1 MKPIR
6 HNRLAFTILVA
17 TVILLLGFSQ
27 VYAQTPAPA
36 KTDPTTEP
44 VTKEQRE
51 NIEKIVREY
60 LLRNP
65 SIIREAMQALQAQ
78 EEREK
83 QQSVAS
89 NMKSLE
95 SDIYSDPDSPVAGN
109 PKGDVTV
116 VVFFDYDCGY
126 CKLTLPRLQTLLS
139 KDHSIKI
146 VYKEF
151 PILSPQSQVA
161 AQAALAANR
170 QGKYDAFHY
179 GLLESDQSSDDAIK
193 RISDRLGLN
202 YATLQ
207 KDMADPKLN
216 EALARNLRLA
226 SALNINGTPAFIVGQ
241 QIIPG
246 AIDMD
251 SLAKVVAAERARLVS
266 AKTASGNSEP
276 GK

>member
-1 MKPIR
+1 MKPMLDK
-6 HNRLAFTILVA
+6 RLAFITLFA
-17 TVILLLGFSQ
+17 AVILLLGISQ
-27 VYAQTPAPA
+27 GHAQTPASA
-36 KTDPTTEP
+36 RTSPTTEP

-51 NIEKIVREY
+51 AIEKVVREY

-65 SIIREAMQALQAQ
+65 GIIREAMQALQAQ

-83 QQSVAS
+83 QQSVANS
-89 NMKSLE
+89 MKSLE

-109 PKGDVTV
+109 PKGDVTI

-139 KDHSIKI
+139 KDHSIKL
-146 VYKEF
+146 VYKEY
-151 PILSPQSQVA
+151 PILGPQSQVA
-161 AQAALAANR
+161 AQAALAAYR
-170 QGKYDAFHY
+170 QGKYDAFHN
-179 GLLESDQSSDDAIK
+179 GLLQSEQSSDDAIK
-193 RISDRLGLN
+193 RVSDRLGLN

-226 SALNINGTPAFIVGQ
+226 SALDINGTPAFIVGQ

-251 SLAKVVAAERARLVS
+251 SLAKIVSAERAKLVN
-266 AKTASGNSEP
+266 AKTATDNSELQ
-276 GK
+276 K

>member
-1 MKPIR
+1 MKPMLDK
-6 HNRLAFTILVA
+6 RLAFITLVA
-17 TVILLLGFSQ
+17 ALILLLGLSQ
-27 VYAQTPAPA
+27 GRAQTPASA
-36 KTDPTTEP
+36 RTSPTTEP

-51 NIEKIVREY
+51 AIEKVVREY

-65 SIIREAMQALQAQ
+65 GIIRDAMQALQAQ

-83 QQSVAS
+83 QQSVANS
-89 NMKSLE
+89 MKSLE

-109 PKGDVTV
+109 PKGDVTI

-139 KDHSIKI
+139 KDHSIKL
-146 VYKEF
+146 VYKEY
-151 PILSPQSQVA
+151 PILGPQSRVA

-179 GLLESDQSSDDAIK
+179 GLLESDRSSDDAIK
-193 RISDRLGLN
+193 RVSDRLGLN

-207 KDMADPKLN
+207 KDMNDPKLN
-216 EALARNLRLA
+216 EALERNLRLA
-226 SALNINGTPAFIVGQ
+226 SALDINGTPAFIVGQ

-251 SLAKVVAAERARLVS
+251 SLAKIVSAERAKLVN
-266 AKTASGNSEP
+266 AKTVTDNSELR
-276 GK
+276 K